1 MIDNQENKFPAAD
14 EPENPEIPVTET
26 SAEETQAAP
35 GPEMAGE
42 PVAEELPAAEIS
54 AEEEAVPAEEKKAE
68 NIALEDGF
76 SEVTEP
82 VPETPPEQIPQA
94 ESEIPTVEEPGLPVH
109 EEAEQP
115 EIPQNSEVP
124 QEISPAAAQQTPA
137 AAQQTWEVAQQT
149 WEVAQ
154 QTPAQPEIPP
164 IPGQPSGTAGG
175 PLYPQGYQGYPQGY
189 PVQQQG
195 YSVPPYGYPQPEI
208 LQGNSP
214 VAAQQAPVPDGQPLY
229 QPQNQQHYGYPQP
242 VIPQQTA
249 APQNQPPYQGYPQQQ
264 AFVPQASVPQNQPYY
279 QPQPGYY
286 GQPGWPPKK
295 KMSIG
300 LKVFIWIASIL
311 AAAAIIGFGSYL
323 AYNVIK
329 GPSFSDY
336 LEGNSPTNPSIP
348 RLPGDRGDRDDRDKD
363 EIPDFDDGVI
373 PPDESDPR
381 PDVDVTPNNEG
392 ITIHPQPKG
401 KELSAQEVYQKV
413 VKSTVT
419 VAVTYNGSNSTGTG
433 IIATSDGYIITNSHV
448 VMNSKSSVVEITAYD
463 GQTYEAVVVGVDRTT
478 DLAILKTNDYSFTPA
493 EFGDSEEL
501 TIGDSVLAIGNPGGA
516 KFSGSMTGG
525 YISGL
530 DRAVGSYSENGMTYI
545 QTDAAINP
553 GNSGGPLVNM
563 YGQVVGINS
572 SKIVSD
578 GYEGMGFAIPVT
590 KAQSIINEL
599 LSGGYVKG
607 RTRLGITGMDVTN
620 SMVMLYNVPQ
630 GFVITEIS
638 EESAF
643 TGTEAEVG
651 DIIIALDG
659 ETVTGLTDISNL
671 LLKHAPGD
679 QATVTLYRQNGTE
692 LDVTITLLEDKGETQ
707 K

>member
-1 MIDNQENKFPAAD
+1 MVDNQENKLFEAGNPAEEAPA
-14 EPENPEIPVTET
+14 EPKQEPVTEP
-26 SAEETQAAP
+26 EETALSETVTPEKLPEAA
-35 GPEMAGE
+35 
-42 PVAEELPAAEIS
+42 VA
-54 AEEEAVPAEEKKAE
+54 
-68 NIALEDGF
+68 DGF

-82 VPETPPEQIPQA
+82 VTEPAEPPAEQVPLAEPEL
-94 ESEIPTVEEPGLPVH
+94 PTVEEPAIPVN
-109 EEAEQP
+109 AETEQTGF
-115 EIPQNSEVP
+115 PQQTQEVMR
-124 QEISPAAAQQTPA
+124 QTQGVVKQTWEAAQQTPEQPSVPPVGYA
-137 AAQQTWEVAQQT
+137 YPQGYQVQQAEDAVKQTWEAAQQTRDAVKQT
-149 WEVAQ
+149 EEAAQ
-154 QTPAQPEIPP
+154 QTPAQPVYGYSQPQPP
-164 IPGQPSGTAGG
+164 YQPHNQPQYQEHSQQPSA
-175 PLYPQGYQGYPQGY
+175 
-189 PVQQQG
+189 
-195 YSVPPYGYPQPEI
+195 PYGYPQP
-208 LQGNSP
+208 
-214 VAAQQAPVPDGQPLY
+214 
-229 QPQNQQHYGYPQP
+229 PQP
-242 VIPQQTA
+242 PYQ
-249 APQNQPPYQGYPQQQ
+249 PQNQPPYQGYPQQ
-264 AFVPQASVPQNQPYY
+264 AYVPQNQPPYPS
-279 QPQPGYY
+279 QNGYY
-286 GQPGWPPKK
+286 GQPGYPIYAAPVNPPKK
-295 KMSIG
+295 KMSTG

-323 AYNVIK
+323 VYNAFAYSSGAGRDVIDDRM
-329 GPSFSDY
+329 PFD
-336 LEGNSPTNPSIP
+336 
-348 RLPGDRGDRDDRDKD
+348 RLPGGRGDREDWDED

-373 PPDESDPR
+373 PPEEDKSV
-381 PDVDVTPNNEG
+381 PDVDVTPNTEG
-392 ITIHPQPKG
+392 ITIHPEPKG
-401 KELSAQEVYQKV
+401 EELSAQEVYQKV

-448 VMNSKSSVVEITAYD
+448 VMNSKSSVVEITTND

-478 DLAILKTNDYSFTPA
+478 DLAILKTNDYNFTPA
-493 EFGDSEEL
+493 EFGDSDGL
-501 TIGDSVLAIGNPGGA
+501 AIGDQVVAIGNPGGA

-607 RTRLGITGMDVTN
+607 RTRLGITGMDVTS
-620 SMVMLYNVPQ
+620 SMAMLYNMPR
-630 GFVITEIS
+630 GFVITEIN
-638 EESAF
+638 EDSAF